1 MPGIVYQ
8 DVDLTVCVDGFL
20 HQAFDL
26 RPLGYVDCHGE
37 RLSSIGLNVFHNRVE
52 SILAPSSQN
61 DRCAQLAK
69 AANGTL
75 SETAARTRDDDD
87 FPFNIPVHGCLLVG
101 ARHRLAVIGKKTQIA
116 WYWSFADNAKGVL
129 RMLNGPVAAMAHPK
143 DLKRRRLSDRRKL
156 KKSTGDI

>member
-69 AANGTL
+69 AASGTL
-75 SETAARTRDDDD
+75 SETAARTRDDND
-87 FPFNIPVHGCLLVG
+87 FPSIFLSMVVSLLG
-101 ARHRLAVIGKKTQIA
+101 RGTASQ
-116 WYWSFADNAKGVL
+116 
-129 RMLNGPVAAMAHPK
+129 
-143 DLKRRRLSDRRKL
+143 
-156 KKSTGDI
+156 